1 MSGRGAIAH
10 PAYNPGVSPHPHSKE
25 IWMGTWSHWPSGND
39 SADDRAY
46 RLQESD
52 QRESSVLALP
62 SAVAAR

>member
-25 IWMGTWSHWPSGND
+25 IRMGTWSHRPVGND
-39 SADDRAY
+39 SANGLAF
-46 RLQESD
+46 RLAEID
-52 QRESSVLALP
+52 QWQSSVPALP